1 MFLKVKDIDIA
12 TGGSL
17 ISIIHYKDAEKL
29 DLKETDRIL
38 LKKGKKEI
46 ITSLNISKSSKSIK
60 EGEIGLFEELLDL
73 LKVKKKDKIKVKPT
87 HLPQSIELIKKK
99 LDGKPLSKKEIDI
112 FVKDLIENDLTE
124 IELAYFVAACYN
136 RDLSKKEIID
146 FTKAIVNKG
155 SKIKFNKKVI
165 CDKHC
170 IGGIAN
176 NRTTMIVTPILAA
189 AGLTIPKTSSR
200 SITSASGTS
209 DTMEV
214 LSKVNFDA
222 KTIKNIV
229 KKTNACMCWDGGISS
244 NIDSKLIK
252 VRHSLRLDPEG
263 LMLISILAKKAR
275 VSSTHVL
282 IDIPIGK
289 TAKVCSL
296 AKAKKLKKKFK
307 ELGKALGI
315 KVKVI
320 ITDGSQPIGNG
331 VGPNLEARDVLYI
344 LKRDPKAPKDLEKKS
359 IMLANKLFKMT
370 KTKANAKEILES
382 GLAYEKMKQI
392 IKAQK
397 GKPSIKPENIKV
409 GKYKFDYKAPKRGII
424 SEIDNKKINKI
435 ARLAGAPKDKEA
447 GIYLYKHLN
456 ENVKRGEA
464 IFTIYSENKEKLE
477 YARLFLKKQ
486 PIEIK

>member
-12 TGGSL
+12 TGGPL

-29 DLKETDRIL
+29 DLKESDRIL

-46 ITSLNISKSSKSIK
+46 ITSINISRSSKSIK

-73 LKVKKKDKIKVKPT
+73 LKAKRKDKINVKPT
-87 HLPQSIELIKKK
+87 HLPQSIESIKKK
-99 LDGKPLSKKEIDI
+99 LDGKKLSKKEIEI

-136 RDLSKKEIID
+136 KDLSKKEITY

-155 SKIKFNKKVI
+155 SKIKFNKRIIV
-165 CDKHC
+165 DKHC
-170 IGGIAN
+170 IGGIPN

-200 SITSASGTS
+200 SITSASGTA
-209 DTMEV
+209 DTMEA
-214 LSKVNFDA
+214 LSKVNFNA
-222 KTIKNIV
+222 NKIKNIV
-229 KKTNACMCWDGGISS
+229 KKTKACMCWDGGISS
-244 NIDSKLIK
+244 NIDNKLIK
-252 VRHSLRLDPEG
+252 VRHSLSLDPEG

-275 VSSTHVL
+275 VGSTHVL
-282 IDIPIGK
+282 IDIPVGK

-296 AKAKKLKKKFK
+296 IKAKKLKKKFK
-307 ELGKALGI
+307 ELGKTLGM
-315 KVKVI
+315 KVKVV
-320 ITDGSQPIGNG
+320 ITNGSQPIGNG

-344 LKRDPKAPKDLEKKS
+344 LKRDSKAPKDLEKKS
-359 IMLANKLFKMT
+359 IMLANKLFRMT
-370 KTKANAKEILES
+370 RTKANAKKILES

-409 GKYKFDYKAPKRGII
+409 GKFKFDYKAPKKGMI

-456 ENVKRGEA
+456 ETVKRGEKL
-464 IFTIYSENKEKLE
+464 FTIYSENKEKLE
-477 YARLFLKKQ
+477 YSRLFLKSNT
-486 PIEIK
+486 IKVK